1 MNPDGQNEGQG
12 NAGEPEPEAPRP
24 DEGGRAGRSAT
35 GGKDLTAEAQASAA
49 APTAEDAPPGKP
61 CSSI

>member
-24 DEGGRAGRSAT
+24 DEGREGWPERDRWKGFDRPVRTRMPGGVAG
-35 GGKDLTAEAQASAA
+35 
-49 APTAEDAPPGKP
+49 AP
-61 CSSI
+61 

>member
-24 DEGGRAGRSAT
+24 DEGSEGWPERDRRKGFDRGSPSERRSSNGRRRSAR
-35 GGKDLTAEAQASAA
+35 
-49 APTAEDAPPGKP
+49 
-61 CSSI
+61 